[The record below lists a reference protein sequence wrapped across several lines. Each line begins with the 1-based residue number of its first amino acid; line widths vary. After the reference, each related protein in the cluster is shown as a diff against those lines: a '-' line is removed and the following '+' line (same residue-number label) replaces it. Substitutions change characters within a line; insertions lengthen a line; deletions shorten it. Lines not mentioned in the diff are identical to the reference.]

1 MAEYIPPCGLV
12 IAIIFSTIRK
22 IKLAGGIM
30 ARSFIREK
38 KIYCGQDYLEVD
50 IYSISENQL
59 EKRKGKRSKKEK
71 VSIPAQKK
79 LNDKNA
85 RRIFRQVAETNFGKN
100 DYSVTVTYN
109 NEFLPDT
116 VEEAEKEARNYLRR
130 IARRRKKDGLEDL
143 KYMIVTSSRDGKD
156 GKPVRI
162 HHHILMNGGLDRNII
177 EDLWRRRKRKGEKKG
192 RSLGFANC
200 DRIQPDANSGI
211 AALCNYLSGNPT
223 QKRRWSSSQNLE
235 RPTQRTNDHR
245 YSRRK
250 IIKLAL
256 FPEDYTFW
264 EKLYPGYEITD
275 KINGYAAIYN
285 DFTGWSIYIKLR
297 RKRN

>member
-12 IAIIFSTIRK
+12 IAIIFSAIL
-22 IKLAGGIM
+22 ILKLAGGIM

-71 VSIPAQKK
+71 VSIPAQKN

-85 RRIFRQVAETNFGKN
+85 RRTFNQLAETNFGEN
-100 DYSVTVTYN
+100 DYSVTLTYTK
-109 NEFLPDT
+109 EFLPDT
-116 VEEAEKEARNYLRR
+116 LEEAEKEATNYIRR
-130 IARRRKKDGLEDL
+130 VKRRRKKEGLEDL

-162 HHHILMNGGLDRNII
+162 HHHILMNGGLDRDIV
-177 EDLWRRRKRKGEKKG
+177 EDLWSRSRGKNKGKR
-192 RSLGFANC
+192 LGYANC
-200 DRIQPDANSGI
+200 DRIKPDDNTGI
-211 AALCNYLSGNPT
+211 AGLANYLAGNPT

-250 IIKLAL
+250 VIKLSL
-256 FPEDYTFW
+256 FPEDLIYW
-264 EKLYPGYEITD
+264 ERLYPGYEIKD
-275 KINGYAAIYN
+275 KLNGFQAIYN
-285 DFTGWSIYIKLR
+285 DFTGWSIYLR
-297 RKRN
+297 LRKKKT